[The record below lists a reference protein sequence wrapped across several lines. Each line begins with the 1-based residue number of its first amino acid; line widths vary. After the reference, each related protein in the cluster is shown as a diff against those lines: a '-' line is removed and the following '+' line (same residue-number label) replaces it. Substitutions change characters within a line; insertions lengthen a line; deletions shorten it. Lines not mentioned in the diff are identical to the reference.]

1 MAVNFQ
7 HPFQCVQY
15 VQRPQAKLLLVS
27 AGPRLYSY
35 SAETGQRLA
44 SWPQDT
50 GSSDQEPPEKKRK
63 VSSSESGPLEEGKA
77 AEKNEKA
84 KTAPAWSN
92 IPIVTSTSNGEYA
105 IAVTGE
111 DKCIRVFQLQDDGSL
126 NQLSERAMPKRP
138 SSIALTSDETTIL
151 CADKFGDVHS
161 LPLIP
166 TTDKP
171 AVAPRPN
178 REAKLSHPAATNL
191 TVHTKG
197 NLRALEQQLLLA
209 SKKKE
214 DGEERSVGPSFEHHL
229 LLGHVSL
236 LTDMVFVSLP
246 SETHKRTYILT
257 ADRDEHIRV
266 SRGPPQAHVIE
277 TYCLGHTAF
286 ISKICVPQYAPEYL
300 ISGGG
305 DNYLVVWN
313 WAEGRALHKVPLVE
327 NSSAAEVVVRGI
339 WATTIGDLR
348 LVLVALDGSPKLLC
362 FTLEA
367 DGALKPQTPIDL
379 TGNVLAVTP
388 LEEDNTI
395 FISVDSIRTAGSI
408 QEWRASSSSLTPP
421 TLIEAFRP
429 QQGSEGSS
437 LAWEPA
443 LKSATDAIN
452 AAGSVE
458 VPATTEDKRRTEL
471 NDLLYA
477 MSKLRKTPRGGDDE

>member
-1 MAVNFQ
+1 MAFNFQ
-7 HPFQCVQY
+7 YPFQCVQF
-15 VQRPQAKLLLVS
+15 VQRPQAKLLLAS

-63 VSSSESGPLEEGKA
+63 VSTAEAGPVEEPET
-77 AEKNEKA
+77 AEKTEKS
-84 KTAPAWSN
+84 KVPPAWSN

-111 DKCIRVFQLQDDGSL
+111 DKCIRVFQLQDDGSFQ
-126 NQLSERAMPKRP
+126 QLSERIMPKRP

-166 TTDKP
+166 SNEKP

-197 NLRALEQQLLLA
+197 NLRALEQQLELA
-209 SKKKE
+209 KKKKE
-214 DGEERSVGPSFEHHL
+214 AGEDKSGPSFEHHL

-236 LTDMVFVSLP
+236 LTDMLFVSLP
-246 SETHKRTYILT
+246 SDTHKRTYILT

-277 TYCLGHTAF
+277 NYCLGHTAF
-286 ISKICVPQYAPEYL
+286 ISKICVPRDAPEYL

-305 DNYLVVWN
+305 DNYLMVWN
-313 WAEGRALHKVPLVE
+313 WTEGRALHKVPLVE
-327 NSSAAEVVVRGI
+327 DSSAAEVVVRGI
-339 WATTIGDLR
+339 WATTLGDLR
-348 LVLVALDGSPKLLC
+348 LILVALDGSSQLQC

-367 DGALKPQTPIDL
+367 DGSLKPQTPLDL
-379 TGNVLAVTP
+379 TGNVLAVTSI
-388 LEEDNTI
+388 EKDNTLL
-395 FISVDSIRTAGSI
+395 ISVDSVRTAGSTN
-408 QEWRASSSSLTPP
+408 EWRASPSAPS
-421 TLIEAFRP
+421 TLIAAFRV
-429 QQGSEGSS
+429 QQSSEGS
-437 LAWEPA
+437 LGWEPT
-443 LKSATDAIN
+443 LQSATGAIN
-452 AAGSVE
+452 AAGTVE
-458 VPATTEDKRRTEL
+458 IPATTEDKKRGEL

>member
-7 HPFQCVQY
+7 HPFQCVQF
-15 VQRPQAKLLLVS
+15 VERPQAKLLLAS

-50 GSSDQEPPEKKRK
+50 SSSDHEPPEKKRK
-63 VSSSESGPLEEGKA
+63 VSISEGGS
-77 AEKNEKA
+77 AEVSRPAEVTKEPKP
-84 KTAPAWSN
+84 APAWAN
-92 IPIVTSTSNGEYA
+92 IPIVTSTSNGDYV

-111 DKCIRVFQLQDDGSL
+111 DKCIRVFQLQDDGSF
-126 NQLSERAMPKRP
+126 NQLTERIMPKRP

-166 TTDKP
+166 SSDKP

-178 REAKLSHPAATNL
+178 REAKLSHPAATDL

-214 DGEERSVGPSFEHHL
+214 EGEEKSGPSFEHHL

-246 SETHKRTYILT
+246 SETQKRTYILT

-277 TYCLGHTAF
+277 NYCLGHTAF

-305 DNYLVVWN
+305 DNYLIVWN
-313 WAEGRALHKVPLVE
+313 WAEGRFLHKVPLVE
-327 NSSAAEVVVRGI
+327 EGSATEVVVRGI
-339 WATTIGDLR
+339 WAPTLGDMR
-348 LVLVALDGSPKLLC
+348 LILVALDGSPRLQC
-362 FTLEA
+362 FTLQA
-367 DGALKPQTPIDL
+367 DGSLKPQTHIEL
-379 TGNVLAVTP
+379 TGNALAVTSI
-388 LEEDNTI
+388 EKDNTLV
-395 FISVDSIRTAGSI
+395 ISVDSIRTAGSI
-408 QEWRASSSSLTPP
+408 QEWRASASAPSTMIEAVRPQRSAEGSLSWEP
-421 TLIEAFRP
+421 TLKP
-429 QQGSEGSS
+429 V
-437 LAWEPA
+437 
-443 LKSATDAIN
+443 TDAIN
-452 AAGSVE
+452 AAGSTE
-458 VPATTEDKRRTEL
+458 VSSTIEDKKKGEL
-471 NDLLYA
+471 NDSLYA
-477 MSKLRKTPRGGDDE
+477 MSKVRKTLKWEDE